1 MFEEI
6 DTTNFNI
13 STNFKENEE
22 WDSMCA
28 LSLIAV
34 LDDKYNTQIS
44 GNQISEMKTINDLI
58 NYIKMPSTLV
68 VGATSDLTTHYLN
81 DKHDLKILF

>member
-1 MFEEI
+1 MKKINKLDFVNDIKALFEEI

-58 NYIKMPSTLV
+58 NYIEN
-68 VGATSDLTTHYLN
+68 A
-81 DKHDLKILF
+81 